1 MKNETWKKRKLW
13 LGIET
18 GFITI
23 AGMAVNA
30 PYLIDGSPGWL
41 NVGASLLILI
51 SWIVFASAIIVSA
64 EDRRKAYD
72 TISQVIGLILVL
84 MLVLYLVCHA
94 LGNHSIALLALF
106 YIFLVAPVSG
116 IAGPLYMEY
125 QQAGDHTY
133 DMNVNSED
141 EIPLIVKRIVAAG
154 GDIYHVSAEKMSL
167 EEIYFSLIDMNHG
180 ETERGNL

>member
-94 LGNHSIALLALF
+94 AGSRIIALMALF
-106 YIFLVAPVSG
+106 YIFLMAPVSG
-116 IAGPLYMEY
+116 IAGPLYMGY
-125 QQAGDHTY
+125 QQA
-133 DMNVNSED
+133 VNYTGTVLLE
-141 EIPLIVKRIVAAG
+141 PVLCMVCYAVVWAACGVVYYLLRKR
-154 GDIYHVSAEKMSL
+154 
-167 EEIYFSLIDMNHG
+167 
-180 ETERGNL
+180 ER